1 MKNWI
6 LLRKSADYAGLSKEL
21 NIDPVAVR
29 IMVNRGLT
37 NVEEMK
43 RFLSSDISESFSYKG
58 LPNIEKAV
66 EKIKEAKEKNLK
78 TLIVGDYDADGV
90 CASVILMKGLKL
102 FGLDCD
108 YVIPNRVS
116 DGYGI
121 NENIVKKA
129 HSDGVGFII
138 TCDNG
143 ISARDSID
151 LAVNLGLEVVVTD
164 HHTVTE
170 SEVPTKTKEIVNPK
184 LSANEYPFED
194 ICGAQVAFKVLS
206 ALFETDTKFDT
217 IKEELLEFAAIA
229 CVTDVMPL
237 TDENR
242 NLVKWALIR
251 LKNAANPGLNKLVEK
266 CELSGKDRLVA
277 TDIGFRIGPCINAS
291 GRIEVA
297 DVSVN
302 LFLSEDE
309 AKREELADK
318 LLSLNAE
325 RKDLTEKCVNNGIE
339 KIKEMYAEGE
349 MPDVI
354 VLYLPECHVSICG
367 LVAGRIREN
376 YYHPAI
382 VFTDSN
388 DVLTGSGR
396 SIDEYN
402 LIEGIQKCADILDKF
417 GGHKAA
423 CGLSLKKDK
432 LPELIERLNKD
443 SNLTKEDLTEKLYID
458 ADMPFGYVTENLIN
472 DLFKLEPFGTKNPAP
487 VFALK
492 DLQLIK
498 GRRIGE
504 NHIFLTVK
512 DTKGNIKE
520 LKLWRKADEF
530 EEFLLGEKGEGIIE
544 KLYDYTGA
552 SLLNEN
558 IFLTVSYY
566 PGINV
571 YKDRRS
577 IEFTIRDY
585 KFS

>member
-37 NVEEMK
+37 DVEDMK
-43 RFLSSDISESFSYKG
+43 RFLSSDISKSFSYKG
-58 LPNIEKAV
+58 LPNLEKAV
-66 EKIKEAKEKNLK
+66 AKIKEAKEKNLK

-121 NENIVKKA
+121 NENIVKNA
-129 HSDGVGFII
+129 HSDGFGFII

-143 ISARDSID
+143 ISARASID
-151 LAVNLGLEVVVTD
+151 LAVDLGLEVVVTD

-170 SEVPTKTKEIVNPK
+170 SEVPTRTEVIVNPK
-184 LSANEYPFED
+184 LSTNAYPFED

-206 ALFETDTKFDT
+206 ALFDTDTKFDT

-297 DVSVN
+297 DISVN
-302 LFLSEDE
+302 LFLSDNE

-318 LLSLNAE
+318 LLLLNAE
-325 RKDLTEKCVNNGIE
+325 RKELTEKCVNNGID
-339 KIKEMYAEGE
+339 KIKEMYAEGGV
-349 MPDVI
+349 PDVI

-402 LIEGIQKCADILDKF
+402 MIEGIQKCADILDKF
-417 GGHKAA
+417 GGHIAA

-432 LPELIERLNKD
+432 LPELIERLNRD

-458 ADMPFGYVTENLIN
+458 ADMPFGYVTENLIA
-472 DLFKLEPFGTKNPAP
+472 DLFKLEPFGMNNPAP

-512 DTKGNIKE
+512 DSKGNIKE

-530 EEFLLGEKGEGIIE
+530 EEFLLEEKGEGIIE
-544 KLYDYTGA
+544 KLYDYQGV
-552 SLLNEN
+552 SLLGEN

-577 IEFTIRDY
+577 IEFTVRDY

>member
-29 IMVNRGLT
+29 IMVNRGITEL
-37 NVEEMK
+37 EDMK

-58 LPNIEKAV
+58 LPNIDKAV
-66 EKIKEAKEKNLK
+66 AKIKEVKEKNLK

-90 CASVILMKGLKL
+90 CSSVILMKGLKL

-108 YVIPNRVS
+108 YVIPNRIS

-121 NENIVKKA
+121 NENIVKNA
-129 HSDGVGFII
+129 HLAGVGFII

-151 LAVNLGLEVVVTD
+151 LAVELGMEVVVTD

-170 SEVPTKTKEIVNPK
+170 SEVPTKVDAIVNPK
-184 LSANEYPFED
+184 LCTNEYPFPD

-206 ALFETDTKFDT
+206 ALFDNDTKFDT

-237 TDENR
+237 TNENR
-242 NLVKWALIR
+242 NLVKWVLPR
-251 LKNAANPGLNKLVEK
+251 LKCALNPGLNKLVEK
-266 CELSGKDRLVA
+266 CELSAKERLVA

-297 DVSVN
+297 DTSVN
-302 LFLSEDE
+302 LFLSDDSS
-309 AKREELADK
+309 KREELSDK

-325 RKDLTEKCVNNGIE
+325 RKELTEKCVNDGVG
-339 KIKEMYAEGE
+339 KIKEMYADGE
-349 MPDVI
+349 IPDVI

-388 DVLTGSGR
+388 EGITGSGR

-402 LIEGIQKCADILDKF
+402 MIEGIQKCADILSKF

-423 CGLSLKKDK
+423 CGLSLKKEN
-432 LPELIERLNKD
+432 LGELIERLNRD
-443 SNLTKEDLTEKLYID
+443 SSLTKDDLTEKLYID
-458 ADMPFGYVTENLIN
+458 ADMPFGYVTENLID
-472 DLFKLEPFGTKNPAP
+472 DLFKLEPFGVGNTTP
-487 VFALK
+487 VFALR
-492 DLQLIK
+492 DLQLLK
-498 GRRIGE
+498 GRRVGE

-512 DTKGNIKE
+512 DEYGNVKE

-530 EEFLLGEKGEGIIE
+530 EEFLLGAKGEGILE
-544 KLYDYTGA
+544 KLYDYKGV
-552 SLLNEN
+552 SLVGEN
-558 IFLTVSYY
+558 IRLTVSYY

-577 IEFTIRDY
+577 IDFTVKDY
-585 KFS
+585 KFT

>member
-29 IMVNRGLT
+29 VMVNRGLT
-37 NVEEMK
+37 DIEDMK
-43 RFLSSDISESFSYKG
+43 KFLSSDISESFSHKG
-58 LPNIEKAV
+58 LPNIDKAV
-66 EKIKEAKEKNLK
+66 SKIKEAKEKNLK

-108 YVIPNRVS
+108 YIIPNRIS

-121 NENIVKKA
+121 NENIVTNA
-129 HSDGVGFII
+129 HTNGVGFII

-151 LAVNLGLEVVVTD
+151 LAVSLGMEVVVTD
-164 HHTVTE
+164 HHTVTK
-170 SEVPTKTKEIVNPK
+170 SEVPTKADIIVNPK
-184 LSANEYPFED
+184 LKGNEYPMED

-206 ALFETDTKFDT
+206 ALFDNDPVFDT
-217 IKEELLEFAAIA
+217 IKDEILEFAAIA

-237 TDENR
+237 TWENR
-242 NLVKWALIR
+242 NLVKWALLR
-251 LKNAANPGLNKLVEK
+251 LKNALNPGLRKLVEK
-266 CELSGKDRLVA
+266 CELGAKERLVA
-277 TDIGFRIGPCINAS
+277 SDIGFRIGPCINAS

-297 DVSVN
+297 DISVN
-302 LFLSEDE
+302 LFLSRDE
-309 AKREELADK
+309 SKREELADR

-325 RKDLTEKCVNNGIE
+325 RKELTEKCVNDGIA
-339 KIKEMYAEGE
+339 KIKELYSEDE
-349 MPDVI
+349 IPDII

-367 LVAGRIREN
+367 LVAGRIKEN

-382 VFTDSN
+382 VFTDSAN
-388 DVLTGSGR
+388 GLTGSGR

-402 LIEGIQKCADILDKF
+402 MIEGIQKCADILGKF

-423 CGLSLKKDK
+423 CGLSLSREN
-432 LPELIERLNKD
+432 LPELIERLNND
-443 SNLTKEDLTEKLYID
+443 SALTKEDLTEKLYID

-472 DLFKLEPFGTKNPAP
+472 DLYKLEPFGTKNPTP

-512 DTKGNIKE
+512 DKNGKLYE

-530 EEFLLGEKGEGIIE
+530 EEFLLREKGEGIIE
-544 KLYDYTGA
+544 ELYDTNGTA
-552 SLLNEN
+552 LLGEN
-558 IFLTVSYY
+558 ILLTVSYY

-571 YKDRRS
+571 YRDRRN
-577 IEFTIRDY
+577 IDFTVKDY
-585 KFS
+585 KLS

>member
-6 LLRKSADYAGLSKEL
+6 LLRKSADYATLSREL

-37 NVEEMK
+37 DLEDMK
-43 RFLSSDISESFSYKG
+43 RFLSSDISKSFSYRG
-58 LPNIEKAV
+58 LPNIDKAV
-66 EKIKEAKEKNLK
+66 SKIREAKDEHLK

-102 FGLDCD
+102 FGLNCD
-108 YVIPNRVS
+108 YVIPNRIS

-143 ISARDSID
+143 ISARESID
-151 LAVNLGLEVVVTD
+151 LAVGLGMEVVVTD

-170 SEVPTKTKEIVNPK
+170 SEVPTKADVIVNPK
-184 LSANEYPFED
+184 LDTNEYPFID

-206 ALFETDTKFDT
+206 ALFEGNPVFDT
-217 IKEELLEFAAIA
+217 IKEELLMFAAIA

-251 LKNAANPGLNKLVEK
+251 LKNADNPGLNRLVEK
-266 CELSGKDRLVA
+266 CELSGRDRLA
-277 TDIGFRIGPCINAS
+277 ASDIGFRIGPCINAS

-297 DVSVN
+297 DISVN
-302 LFLSEDE
+302 LFLSDDDK
-309 AKREELADK
+309 KREELADR

-325 RKDLTEKCVNNGIE
+325 RKEITEKCVNDGIT
-339 KIKEMYAEGE
+339 KIKEMYEGGDL
-349 MPDVI
+349 PDII
-354 VLYLPECHVSICG
+354 VLYLPDCHVSVCG

-376 YYHPAI
+376 FYHPAI
-382 VFTDSN
+382 VFTDSPEGI
-388 DVLTGSGR
+388 TGSGR

-402 LIEGIQKCADILDKF
+402 MIEGIQKCADILSKF

-423 CGLSLKKDK
+423 CGLSLKKEK
-432 LPELIERLNKD
+432 LPELTERLNRD
-443 SNLTKEDLTEKLYID
+443 SALTKEDLTEKLYID

-472 DLFKLEPFGTKNPAP
+472 DLFKLEPFGTKNPTP
-487 VFALK
+487 VFALR
-492 DLQLIK
+492 DLQLVK

-512 DTKGNIKE
+512 DNNNNIKE

-530 EEFLLGEKGEGIIE
+530 EEFLLGEKGEGILE
-544 KLYDYTGA
+544 KLYDYKGV

-558 IFLTVSYY
+558 IRLTVSYY

-571 YKDRRS
+571 FRDQRN
-577 IEFTIRDY
+577 IEFTVRDY

>member
-6 LLRKSADYAGLSKEL
+6 LLRKSADYAALSREL

-29 IMVNRGLT
+29 IMVNRGITDL
-37 NVEEMK
+37 EDMK
-43 RFLSSDISESFSYKG
+43 AFLSSDISKSFSYRG
-58 LPNIEKAV
+58 LPNIDKAV
-66 EKIKEAKEKNLK
+66 SKIREAKDKHFK

-102 FGLDCD
+102 FGLNCD
-108 YVIPNRVS
+108 YVIPNRIS

-143 ISARDSID
+143 ISARESID
-151 LAVNLGLEVVVTD
+151 LAVGLGMEVVVTD

-170 SEVPTKTKEIVNPK
+170 SEVPTKADVIVNPK
-184 LSANEYPFED
+184 LDTNEYPFID

-206 ALFETDTKFDT
+206 ALFDGNPVFDT
-217 IKEELLEFAAIA
+217 IKEELLMFAAIA

-242 NLVKWALIR
+242 NLVKWALVR
-251 LKNAANPGLNKLVEK
+251 LKNADNPGLNRLVEK
-266 CELSGKDRLVA
+266 CELSGRDRLVA
-277 TDIGFRIGPCINAS
+277 SDIGFRIGPCINAS

-297 DVSVN
+297 DISVN
-302 LFLSEDE
+302 LFLSDDDK
-309 AKREELADK
+309 KREELADR

-325 RKDLTEKCVNNGIE
+325 RKEITEKCVNDGIT
-339 KIKEMYAEGE
+339 KIKEMNEGGDL
-349 MPDVI
+349 PDII
-354 VLYLPECHVSICG
+354 VLYLPDCHVSVCG

-376 YYHPAI
+376 FYHPAI
-382 VFTDSN
+382 VFTDSPEGI
-388 DVLTGSGR
+388 TGSGR

-402 LIEGIQKCADILDKF
+402 MIEGIQKCADILGKF

-423 CGLSLKKDK
+423 CGLSLKKEN
-432 LPELIERLNKD
+432 LPELTERLNRD
-443 SNLTKEDLTEKLYID
+443 SALTKEDLTEKLYID

-472 DLFKLEPFGTKNPAP
+472 DLFKLEPFGTKNPTP
-487 VFALK
+487 VFALR
-492 DLQLIK
+492 DLQLVK

-512 DTKGNIKE
+512 DNNNNIKE

-530 EEFLLGEKGEGIIE
+530 EEFLLGEKGEGILE
-544 KLYDYTGA
+544 KLYDYKGV

-558 IFLTVSYY
+558 IRLTVSYY

-571 YKDRRS
+571 FRDQRN
-577 IEFTIRDY
+577 IEFTVRDY

>member
-37 NVEEMK
+37 DVEDMK
-43 RFLSSDISESFSYKG
+43 SFLSSDISKSFSYKG

-66 EKIKEAKEKNLK
+66 AKIKEAKEKNLK

-121 NENIVKKA
+121 NENIVKNA
-129 HSDGVGFII
+129 HSDGFGFII

-143 ISARDSID
+143 ISARASID
-151 LAVNLGLEVVVTD
+151 LAVDLGLEVVVTD

-170 SEVPTKTKEIVNPK
+170 SEVPTRTEVIVNPK
-184 LSANEYPFED
+184 LSTNEYPFED

-206 ALFETDTKFDT
+206 ALFDSDTKFDT

-237 TDENR
+237 TNENR
-242 NLVKWALIR
+242 NLVKWALVR

-388 DVLTGSGR
+388 DGLTGSGR

-402 LIEGIQKCADILDKF
+402 MIEGIQKCADILGKF

-423 CGLSLKKDK
+423 CGLSLKKEN

-458 ADMPFGYVTENLIN
+458 ADMPFGYVTENLIA
-472 DLFKLEPFGTKNPAP
+472 DLFKLEPFGMNNPAP

-512 DTKGNIKE
+512 DSKGNIKE

-530 EEFLLGEKGEGIIE
+530 EEFLLEEKGEGIIE
-544 KLYDYTGA
+544 KLYDYQGV
-552 SLLNEN
+552 SLLGEN

-577 IEFTIRDY
+577 IEFTVRDY

>member
-6 LLRKSADYAGLSKEL
+6 LLRKSADYAGLSREL

-29 IMVNRGLT
+29 IMVNRGIT
-37 NVEEMK
+37 EASDMRK
-43 RFLSSDISESFSYKG
+43 YLSSDISESFSYKG
-58 LPNIEKAV
+58 LANIEKAV
-66 EKIKEAKEKNLK
+66 NNIKEAKEKNLK

-108 YVIPNRVS
+108 YVIPNRIS

-121 NENIVKKA
+121 NENIVKNA
-129 HSDGVGFII
+129 DSQGVGFIV

-151 LAVNLGLEVVVTD
+151 LASDLGIKVVVTD
-164 HHTVTE
+164 HHTITE
-170 SEVPTKTKEIVNPK
+170 SEVPTKADVIVNPK
-184 LSANEYPFED
+184 LRESEYPMED

-206 ALFETDTKFDT
+206 ALFDKEPVFDT

-237 TDENR
+237 RGENR
-242 NLVKWALIR
+242 NLVKWALLR
-251 LKNAANPGLNKLVEK
+251 LKNAQNPGLKKLIEK
-266 CELSGKDRLVA
+266 CELSGKERLLA
-277 TDIGFRIGPCINAS
+277 SDIGFRIGPCINAS
-291 GRIEVA
+291 GRIEAA
-297 DVSVN
+297 DISAN
-302 LFLSEDE
+302 LFLSNDE
-309 AKREELADK
+309 SEREELADR

-325 RKDLTEKCVNNGIE
+325 RKELTEKCVNDGID
-339 KIKEMYAEGE
+339 KIKELYAEGE
-349 MPDVI
+349 IPDVI
-354 VLYLPECHVSICG
+354 VIYLPDCHVSICG
-367 LVAGRIREN
+367 LVAGRIKEN

-388 DVLTGSGR
+388 NGLTGSGR

-402 LIEGIQKCADILDKF
+402 MIEGIQKCADILDKF

-423 CGLSLKKDK
+423 CGLSLKKEN
-432 LPELIERLNKD
+432 LPELIKRLNND
-443 SNLTKEDLTEKLYID
+443 SALTKEDLTEKLYID
-458 ADMPFGYVTENLIN
+458 ADMPFGYVSENLIN
-472 DLFKLEPFGTKNPAP
+472 DLYKLEPFGTQNPAP

-492 DLQLIK
+492 DLLLIK
-498 GRRIGE
+498 GRRVGE

-512 DTKGNIKE
+512 DNNGNIHE
-520 LKLWRKADEF
+520 LKLWRKAVEF
-530 EEFLLGEKGEGIIE
+530 EEFLIKEKGDGILN
-544 KLYDYTGA
+544 KLYDYKGV

-558 IFLTVSYY
+558 IRLTVSYY

-571 YKDRRS
+571 YKDKRS
-577 IEFTIRDY
+577 IEYTVRDY

>member
-37 NVEEMK
+37 DLEDMK
-43 RFLSSDISESFSYKG
+43 KFLSSDISESFSYKG

-129 HSDGVGFII
+129 HSEGVGFII

-143 ISARDSID
+143 ISAKDSID
-151 LAVNLGLEVVVTD
+151 LAVSLGIEVVVTD

-170 SEVPTKTKEIVNPK
+170 SEVPTKTDIIVNPK
-184 LSANEYPFED
+184 LSINEYPFPD

-206 ALFETDTKFDT
+206 ALFDTDTKFDT

-242 NLVKWALIR
+242 NLVKWVLIR

-309 AKREELADK
+309 TKREELADK

-339 KIKEMYAEGE
+339 KIKEMYAEGG

-402 LIEGIQKCADILDKF
+402 MIEGIQKCADILDKF

-432 LPELIERLNKD
+432 LPELIERLNRD

-512 DTKGNIKE
+512 DSKGNIKE

-552 SLLNEN
+552 SLINEN